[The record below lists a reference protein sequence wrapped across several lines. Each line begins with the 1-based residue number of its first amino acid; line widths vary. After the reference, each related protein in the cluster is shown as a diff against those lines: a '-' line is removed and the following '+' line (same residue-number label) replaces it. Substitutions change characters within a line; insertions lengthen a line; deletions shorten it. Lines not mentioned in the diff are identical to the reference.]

1 MNASAAQSNRL
12 SLAEAL
18 AIRAPS
24 PLGSTNIDLVSA
36 EREVASFGSIWPD
49 CQLEVLPGLYLR
61 GLFWQQPVHGFTEDH
76 TGREVS

>member
-24 PLGSTNIDLVSA
+24 SLGSTKIALVSA
-36 EREVASFGSIWPD
+36 ESEVVE
-49 CQLEVLPGLYLR
+49 LE
-61 GLFWQQPVHGFTEDH
+61 GFLA
-76 TGREVS
+76 

>member
-12 SLAEAL
+12 SLAEAA

-36 EREVASFGSIWPD
+36 EREVVELESFLA
-49 CQLEVLPGLYLR
+49 CEA
-61 GLFWQQPVHGFTEDH
+61 
-76 TGREVS
+76 